1 MAHRKTPSF
10 MFQQS
15 TADKENTDYSLDISA
30 SHLPAGSKSSLSS
43 SSVLWTR
50 GQSPVS
56 ALLYCA
62 ACEKDTRTLVVY
74 EARPQGL
81 QLLCCWSGE
90 GSQVLAVH
98 KCVRC
103 KRVIARLPR

>member
-1 MAHRKTPSF
+1 MTHRKTPSF
-10 MFQQS
+10 LFQHS
-15 TADKENTDYSLDISA
+15 TADKENTDLDLSA
-30 SHLPAGSKSSLSS
+30 SQLASGSVSS

-50 GQSPVS
+50 GQSPTPV
-56 ALLYCA
+56 LFYCA
-62 ACEKDTRTLVVY
+62 ACDKDTRTRVLY
-74 EARPQGL
+74 EARPKGL

-98 KCVRC
+98 KCVGC

>member
-1 MAHRKTPSF
+1 MTHRKTPSF
-10 MFQQS
+10 LFQHS
-15 TADKENTDYSLDISA
+15 TTDKENTDLDISA
-30 SHLPAGSKSSLSS
+30 SQLASGSMSS

-50 GQSPVS
+50 GQSPS
-56 ALLYCA
+56 PMGALFYCA
-62 ACEKDTRTLVVY
+62 ACDKDMRTLVLY
-74 EARPQGL
+74 EARPKGM

-98 KCVRC
+98 KCVGC